1 MMKKSIFA
9 VAVASVLTLGAAQA
23 ETVLYGSI
31 RYDYE
36 SKKVQNMTEEGNK
49 FKKLTSNRVSNLND
63 AGSRIGLKGSEDL
76 GNGTAVILR
85 V

>member
-36 SKKVQNMTEEGNK
+36 SKKIDKHEKTDNSLGQKIEK
-49 FKKLTSNRVSNLND
+49 FTGKR
-63 AGSRIGLKGSEDL
+63 
-76 GNGTAVILR
+76 
-85 V
+85 